1 MIMADI
7 LESVFK
13 CS

>member
-7 LESVFK
+7 E
-13 CS
+13 